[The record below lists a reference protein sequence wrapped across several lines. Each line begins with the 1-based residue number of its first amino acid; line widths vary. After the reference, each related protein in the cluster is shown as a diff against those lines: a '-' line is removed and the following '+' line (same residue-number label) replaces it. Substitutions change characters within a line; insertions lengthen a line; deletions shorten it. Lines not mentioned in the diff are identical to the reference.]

1 MPGTP
6 NRRPILGE
14 QTNGIFRVDLRCA
27 EHGTDR
33 RPIACGD
40 LKILGGKPRLVSH
53 YFPPSATHSSPIV
66 TTLGASAKTKPGCWM
81 RSSEILGEMRLR
93 VHCFRI
99 LAFSVS
105 EELNSPSAVTGSKS
119 MKTQQE
125 NAQIVF
131 DITGDRWQDME
142 LICCDE
148 NDPENPFAYIV
159 GYKNSNAGW
168 ILEDYEEAAALITA
182 LWELGVPRKILPKKV
197 HWSDR
202 FMRLFQPPK

>member
-1 MPGTP
+1 
-6 NRRPILGE
+6 
-14 QTNGIFRVDLRCA
+14 
-27 EHGTDR
+27 
-33 RPIACGD
+33 
-40 LKILGGKPRLVSH
+40 
-53 YFPPSATHSSPIV
+53 
-66 TTLGASAKTKPGCWM
+66 M
-81 RSSEILGEMRLR
+81 RSSEILGKMWLR

-105 EELNSPSAVTGSKS
+105 EVLNSPSAVTGSKS